1 MKKKGFWG
9 LLAAVCAVVVLL
21 CGVLAAEPDVITDL
35 TPRPRAVVY
44 DNTISAT
51 DSSFTTDRFTCT
63 DGNGNSLRFRFRNDG
78 EGECIIRLYQ
88 TGRFGP
94 TELEKITVAP
104 GAAASGVYGDPGGK
118 TFYLTITCVTGG
130 EINGQLRAC
139 QQNLGKKAARL
150 APMTEL
156 PGKYEKGSRRF
167 GL

>member
-9 LLAAVCAVVVLL
+9 LLAAVCAVTVLL

-63 DGNGNSLRFRFRNDG
+63 DGNGNSLRFQFRNDG
-78 EGECIIRLYQ
+78 AGECVIRLYQ
-88 TGRFGP
+88 TGRFGL

-104 GAAASGVYGDPGGK
+104 GAAASGVYGGP
-118 TFYLTITCVTGG
+118 
-130 EINGQLRAC
+130 
-139 QQNLGKKAARL
+139 AAR
-150 APMTEL
+150 PST
-156 PGKYEKGSRRF
+156 
-167 GL
+167 